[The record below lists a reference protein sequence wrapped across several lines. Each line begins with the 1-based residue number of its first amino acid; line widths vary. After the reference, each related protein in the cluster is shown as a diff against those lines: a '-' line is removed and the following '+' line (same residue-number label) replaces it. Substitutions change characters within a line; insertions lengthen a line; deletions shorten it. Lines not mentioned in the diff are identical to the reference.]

1 MAKKLVY
8 NYTFDASAQTI
19 KITGLY
25 TLRTLILI
33 TNVTDQ
39 QIIYNF
45 ADSNAG
51 GTVSYNSTNDETTI
65 TLEYDTTSMS
75 DGDELQILADD
86 GGDTKID
93 AGESLVDPVHK
104 FRVSTP
110 QNLIDTDFEYG
121 LQPTKWET
129 IELVSNIPSL
139 YVRDSGITLDDI
151 STIRTLANSE
161 TVTVTFTQTHGLNIG
176 DPVEIQG
183 TSSITANGKYV
194 VTSTENTST
203 FTYKARA
210 VQSTTADI
218 KTAYTTIIPS
228 ALFDGSEILFDET
241 GVVTDNAVPST
252 LTVTTDFRH
261 GIPTGSSVYLRN
273 TVSRKQ
279 VVMSNTTP
287 VSSNAPDGDK
297 YLSLD
302 TNSLYIANH
311 AFVNGADVVI
321 SPDRDTNANAVLPST
336 TTGYIPPENKSALA
350 CNRAYEGAKVA
361 ADTIN
366 ATHKAASN
374 GNYHKPIFIDTSN
387 VSAVYTW
394 GNRRYVNS
402 AYQALRIGDRWNRYD
417 AYMWIRFF
425 QTSNNTT
432 RAEYRYDGN
441 APGNAV
447 YGPTAYDIGQHYRRH
462 SAQSTGAPST
472 LSGYIW
478 TRSTPTK
485 NFAETVDYFLEV
497 RTYEAASDMITGFNP
512 PLDRQYHGFN
522 NADTGGNISFA
533 YAGPR
538 YPRGTYS
545 TLNNIVNHG
554 SGWTYVWSFV
564 RHRPYYDNRYRYY
577 TGGLVVH
584 MTMYNTGWDH
594 ELVLGGQWSPL
605 NIQSGRDY
613 SLRIFNGNQNQA
625 ITCDLIFL
633 HYTTSAGTINTTYGS
648 IISGQQMANELMT
661 EIAAKTQFANFT
673 SQTGDNNA
681 KVQVISDD
689 RISFVNDQGSPFDFS
704 SAVDSTSYPII
715 VKDLNSL
722 AGGNDNY
729 YDVSATTNTT
739 IELDTTVQVTPRE
752 IECNASDVL
761 YNEDEVWYFITPT
774 GTDHTLTP
782 GQKVTFNVD
791 SGGSAPTGLSDGTEY
806 YAIIKGP
813 KYFTLATSRD
823 NAGQGISAVNGAGS
837 GSFTIQVF
845 SVSGRV
851 RGVGNIAIADDGV
864 ITGTNTKFKSTFK
877 VGDQF
882 TAVGVG
888 TTVNTFLTGIVE
900 SIVSDTQLAAPEFAG
915 FSTDTTAYFVDTQLN
930 VRTDGTSLHRPFDG
944 GVEMTAGSS
953 PETTIVRQTRKYFR
967 YQSGKG
973 IQCSM
978 AINFN
983 PYRLAQSASG
993 SGTAVTI
1000 TTEYPHGLTTGD
1012 SIKVR
1017 GASDSAYNGTFT
1029 LTGTTAFTFSYTAG
1043 SSVTSTDPDG
1053 FIEYVINGYSNAGI
1067 RAGLFDFQNG
1077 FFFEYD
1083 GSDLY
1088 AVRRSSV
1095 QQLPGTVS
1103 VTTKSNVVLGTNTK
1117 FSSHLAAGDMV
1128 VIRGMSYR
1136 IAAVIGD
1143 DEIHIQPHYR
1153 GSSNQGVVV
1162 TKTEDVKVAQSNW
1175 NIDKADGSGPSGY
1188 ILDITTIQ
1196 MVYMDYSWYGAGK
1209 IRFGFKDT
1217 YGHVK
1222 YMHEFIHNNRLNEAY
1237 MRSGNVPARYEAFN
1251 SGGAPTFIPS
1261 LFHWGTSVIMDG
1273 GFDDD
1278 DSYLFT
1284 ASGNSLSFTGG
1295 DVQSIYNNADT
1306 VLEGRRDWFSRRT
1319 SWYAVLSFSSNQ
1331 AQYFAAGVPLYWD
1344 GGQPELDGQPV
1355 AFTQL
1360 DGSNIKVYVFI
1371 QSSRNPPSVYPNP
1384 SQNEQIGVGGPVGGG
1399 GAIDLNTRIP
1409 LISIRLAPSADNN
1422 IIGEL
1427 GERDIVNRMQLK
1439 MKELGVSTSHDTE
1452 IQVLLN
1458 ASLSNIQYENVGAPS
1473 LSQYVP
1479 HKAGDTV
1486 DGGTV
1491 IYRFRAS
1498 GGSIDLTGKRLQASN
1513 AFDMSELL
1521 DLGNSILGGN
1531 DVFPNGPDLITIVAT
1546 VINTEQID
1554 AENPYQVAS
1563 RLSWAESQA

>member
-45 ADSNAG
+45 ADSNSG
-51 GTVSYNSTNDETTI
+51 GTVSYDSTNDETTI

-75 DGDELQILADD
+75 DSDELQILADD

-104 FRVSTP
+104 FRVSNP

-139 YVRDSGITLDDI
+139 YSRDSGITLDEI
-151 STIRTLANSE
+151 STIVTLANSQ
-161 TVTVTFTQTHGLNIG
+161 TVTVTFGAPHGLNIG
-176 DPVEIQG
+176 DPIDVQG
-183 TSSITANGKYV
+183 TSSVTANGKYV
-194 VTSTENTST
+194 VTSTENTTT
-203 FTYKARA
+203 FTYKARS
-210 VQSTTADI
+210 VQSTSGNI

-228 ALFDGSEILFDET
+228 AFFDGSEIFYDET
-241 GVVTDNAVPST
+241 GIVTDNAANST
-252 LTVTTDFRH
+252 LTITTDFRH
-261 GIPTGSSVYLRN
+261 GIPVGSSVYLRN
-273 TVSRKQ
+273 TVSRRR

-287 VSSNAPDGDK
+287 VSSDAPDGDK
-297 YLSLD
+297 YLSLN
-302 TNSLYIANH
+302 TNSIYFANH
-311 AFVNGADVVI
+311 GFNNGDTVILSVDLGVNSSA
-321 SPDRDTNANAVLPST
+321 TLPST
-336 TTGYIPPENKSALA
+336 PTSALA
-350 CNRAYEGAKVA
+350 PDSQSSSCCDLAYTAAVVA
-361 ADTIN
+361 ADAAVATIKAYSSSMHRRLYMN
-366 ATHKAASN
+366 ANSN
-374 GNYHKPIFIDTSN
+374 S
-387 VSAVYTW
+387 
-394 GNRRYVNS
+394 
-402 AYQALRIGDRWNRYD
+402 
-417 AYMWIRFF
+417 
-425 QTSNNTT
+425 
-432 RAEYRYDGN
+432 
-441 APGNAV
+441 NAV
-447 YGPTAYDIGQHYRRH
+447 QY
-462 SAQSTGAPST
+462 STGST
-472 LSGYIW
+472 IFADSTYQRCKYGDWSSSTSGRQIAFYSANTGSVTSVYRWDGRGATTGTVYGNTVYNLGALYIRNTGTGPANLSGHIW
-478 TRSTPTK
+478 HRSTPHQANSYT
-485 NFAETVDYFLEV
+485 DYILTV
-497 RTYEAASDMITGFNP
+497 RTYEDVDVMDPNKS
-512 PLDRQYHGFN
+512 LVRQYHSYYGNIFNTPRQVYGWRFSPPWYTDFN
-522 NADTGGNISFA
+522 NV
-533 YAGPR
+533 
-538 YPRGTYS
+538 
-545 TLNNIVNHG
+545 VNHG
-554 SGWTYVWSFV
+554 GGWVYVWSFA
-564 RHRPYYDNRYRYY
+564 RTTSYRDSRRRTYSGAF
-577 TGGLVVH
+577 TVDMVI
-584 MTMYNTGWDH
+584 YNTGWPK
-594 ELVLGGQWSPL
+594 EFVWG
-605 NIQSGRDY
+605 SGTYDQPEHHTYTR
-613 SLRIFNGNQNQA
+613 SLQIWTGNMNQA
-625 ITCDLIFL
+625 IEVSFFTLL
-633 HYTTSAGTINTTYGS
+633 YSTQNSSVRGTTGNA
-648 IISGQQMANELMT
+648 ISGQQIANDIMT
-661 EIAAKTQFANFT
+661 EIAGKLSFASFANP
-673 SQTGDNNA
+673 TGENTV
-681 KVQVISDD
+681 KVVVVSDD
-689 RISFVNDQGSPFDFS
+689 RLKFTDTANAPYAFN
-704 SAVDSTSYPII
+704 SASDGTSYPINLENQNFI
-715 VKDLNSL
+715 

-729 YDVSATTNTT
+729 YDVSSTTNTT
-739 IELDTTVQVTPRE
+739 IELDTTSQIRPRNLN
-752 IECNASDVL
+752 CDATDVL
-761 YNEDEVWYFITPT
+761 YNEDEIWYFIANT
-774 GTDHTLTP
+774 GQDHALSQ
-782 GQKVTFNVD
+782 GQRVTFNVA
-791 SGGSAPTGLSDGTEY
+791 SGGGAPTGLSDGTEY
-806 YAIIKGP
+806 YAIVNGP
-813 KYFTLATSRD
+813 KYFSLATSRQ
-823 NAGQGISAVNGAGS
+823 NALAGTSAVSGS
-837 GSFTIQVF
+837 GSGTFNIEVF
-845 SVSGRV
+845 AVSGRV
-851 RGVGNIAIADDGV
+851 RGIGNIAINDNNGV
-864 ITGTNTKFKSTFK
+864 ITGSNTKFKSTFK
-877 VGDQF
+877 VGDLL

-888 TTVNTFLTGIVE
+888 TTVNPFITGVVD
-900 SIVSDTQLAAPEFAG
+900 SIVSDTELASNDFVG
-915 FSTDTTAYFVDTQLN
+915 FGTTSTGYFVDTQLN

-983 PYRLAQSASG
+983 PYRLARSASG
-993 SGTAVTI
+993 SGTAVTL

-1029 LTGTTAFTFSYTAG
+1029 ITSTTAFTFSYTAG

-1053 FIEYVINGYSNAGI
+1053 FLEYVINGYSNAGI

-1095 QQLPGTVS
+1095 QQLPGTVA
-1103 VTTKSNVVLGTNTK
+1103 VVNKSNVVIGSNTK
-1117 FSSHLAAGDMV
+1117 FSSHLTVGDMI
-1128 VIRGMSYR
+1128 VIRGMSHR
-1136 IAAVIGD
+1136 VAAVVAD
-1143 DEIHIQPHYR
+1143 DEIHIQPYYR
-1153 GSSNQGVVV
+1153 GTGNQGVVI

-1251 SGGAPTFIPS
+1251 SGGTPTFIPS

-1284 ASGNSLSFTGG
+1284 ASGNPLTFTNG
-1295 DVQSIYNNADT
+1295 DSATAVANAAAEIEGVQSWYSRNS
-1306 VLEGRRDWFSRRT
+1306 DW
-1319 SWYAVLSFSSNQ
+1319 YLVLSFPIADASKFSS
-1331 AQYFAAGVPLYWD
+1331 GIPLYWD
-1344 GGQPELDGQPV
+1344 NGTPELDGQTV
-1355 AFTQL
+1355 SFTEIS
-1360 DGSNIKVYVFI
+1360 GSNILVYVFL
-1371 QSSRNPPSVYPNP
+1371 QNSRRAPQIYPSPG
-1384 SQNEQIGVGGPVGGG
+1384 SGETIGVGGPAAGGG
-1399 GAIDLNTRIP
+1399 EAVNLNTRIP

-1422 IIGEL
+1422 VIGEL

-1439 MKELGVSTSHDTE
+1439 LKELGVSTSHDTE

-1479 HKAGDTV
+1479 HQQGDTV
-1486 DGGTV
+1486 DSGTV

-1498 GGSIDLTGKRLQASN
+1498 GGSIDLTGKRLQNSN

-1546 VINTEQID
+1546 VINTEQVD
-1554 AENPYQVAS
+1554 ADNPYQVAS